1 MYKKYDKIK
10 YLLREIYYN
19 KDENI
24 IPFTPVSSP
33 ASSPIL
39 SPTSSPP
46 LSPILSPTSSPPLSP
61 TSSPILSPTSS
72 PILSPTSSPPLSPIL
87 SDFSLL
93 KNYKEPLLM
102 INKDILM
109 EYIVLAYLFSISLF
123 MQFVIMLI
131 YH

>member
-33 ASSPIL
+33 
-39 SPTSSPP
+39 
-46 LSPILSPTSSPPLSP
+46 
-61 TSSPILSPTSS
+61 TSS

-93 KNYKEPLLM
+93 KNDKEPLLM

-123 MQFVIMLI
+123 MQILKSLFI
-131 YH
+131 